1 MTNEELTAFDIRAG
15 AEKRNKNKNFIERSD
30 KASYVLFWLNKKT
43 NYLHYY
49 IGLDYFADQFSG
61 LHMSDKGNF
70 VYCWKAYKKH
80 FIDGS
85 YYRKMLDEIIR
96 HPDNFEYLLFFP
108 VYSYS
113 DIYTEIDNNF
123 INYLVK
129 YYNLEKYTLKQ
140 VFYTNAILFDMR
152 NSEI

>member
-1 MTNEELTAFDIRAG
+1 MTNEELSAFDMRAG

-70 VYCWKAYKKH
+70 VYCWEAYKKH
-80 FIDGS
+80 FIQGS
-85 YYRKMLDEIIR
+85 YYRNMLEEIIR

-113 DIYTEIDNNF
+113 SIYTEIDNNF